1 MYEFLSRYFLA
12 QIALNEKRL
21 EKVGGIKGLETKL
34 KTDYK
39 KGLSGDAKDLAQRI
53 ELYGKNEVRQ
63 LLSPGLLYIRLLT

>member
-1 MYEFLSRYFLA
+1 M
-12 QIALNEKRL
+12 L

-53 ELYGKNEVRQ
+53 ELYGKNEVFQ
-63 LLSPGLLYIRLLT
+63 LFSPG

>member
-1 MYEFLSRYFLA
+1 M
-12 QIALNEKRL
+12 L

-53 ELYGKNEVRQ
+53 ELYGKNEVNSTMFHLAGNCAHVHLPV
-63 LLSPGLLYIRLLT
+63 LLSCTVS